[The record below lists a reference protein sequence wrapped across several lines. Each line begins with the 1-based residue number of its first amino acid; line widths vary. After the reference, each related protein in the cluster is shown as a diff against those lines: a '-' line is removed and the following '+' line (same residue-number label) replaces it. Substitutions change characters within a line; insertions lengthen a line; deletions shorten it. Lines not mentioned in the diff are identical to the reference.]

1 MQTPSETQLRSDQDL
16 LAAIEPV
23 SGGREIRDP
32 ATGEVVGRAP
42 EHSVA
47 DLDAAVAAARAAQP
61 GWAGLGHAERSAYLM
76 RAADAVE
83 ASAEGLA
90 RLLSREQGK
99 PLNGPNA

>member
-61 GWAGLGHAERSAYLM
+61 GWAG
-76 RAADAVE
+76 
-83 ASAEGLA
+83 
-90 RLLSREQGK
+90 
-99 PLNGPNA
+99 